1 MRQSVHHVRVIRR
14 VGPRRTQEA
23 RKRRQEQEAGLVGD
37 PAQLRTAVE
46 ARLFILSLAQV
57 SLEPGGYAPQ
67 REPRSVQ

>member
-1 MRQSVHHVRVIRR
+1 MLYARHVV
-14 VGPRRTQEA
+14 PLNYCFPCDN
-23 RKRRQEQEAGLVGD
+23 KRRQEQEAGLVGD
-37 PAQLRTAVE
+37 PAQLRAAVE